1 MEPLTKSPVTRFDD
15 DTFQWFVLRDLKRSN
30 AKMPAYKLLRELN
43 FEVFTPM
50 TWKLVNLRGKKTP
63 QEVPVIPSLLF
74 VNTSKKLLDE
84 VVDKTSTLQYYFLR
98 GTRRAPMV
106 VPDDDM
112 NRFIHAVKT
121 SNSPPHFYLP
131 DELTLSMIGKKV
143 RIVGGSLDGYEGRLQ
158 KLRGSRVKRLFV
170 EIPGLFAVSVEVQ
183 PEYIQVLDKAPRCL
197 KK

>member
-1 MEPLTKSPVTRFDD
+1 MAQKSDEVRSCTPNRIYDLMIRVMEPLTKSMVTRFDD

-131 DELTLSMIGKKV
+131 DELTLSMIGKK
-143 RIVGGSLDGYEGRLQ
+143 RTEEQSGSLSQCHTLQ
-158 KLRGSRVKRLFV
+158 
-170 EIPGLFAVSVEVQ
+170 
-183 PEYIQVLDKAPRCL
+183 
-197 KK
+197 